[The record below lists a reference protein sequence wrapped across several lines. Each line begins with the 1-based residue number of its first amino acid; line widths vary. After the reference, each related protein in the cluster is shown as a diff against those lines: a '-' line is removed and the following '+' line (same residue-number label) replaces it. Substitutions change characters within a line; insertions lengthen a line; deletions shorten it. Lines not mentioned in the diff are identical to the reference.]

1 MTKVFTIVVTYNAMP
16 WIDKCLQSIL
26 KSTQQSDII
35 IIDNNSKDNT
45 LTYIATHFPQ
55 CIVLSQNKNLGFGQ
69 ANNLGIKKA
78 LELRTDFVF
87 LLNQDAYLE
96 KNTLKNLVQLATEN
110 KDYGIISPV
119 HLNGEGLK
127 LDHWFSVFIKA
138 NRELEATILDNN
150 KLSKIF
156 DLPFVNAAA
165 WLIPNQTLQKIGG
178 FDPIFFHYREDDNY
192 CQRLKYHGLK
202 IGVVTNNYI
211 RHDRENRSKKNV
223 KPFSKSYFDS
233 FEKNLKMKY
242 ADLNLTVS
250 KSDINY
256 ERNKYFKRAIKAF
269 IKFEIATFNGY
280 LKQRYLI
287 KEIFKEIQKSR
298 EINAL
303 IGPNYL

>member
-78 LELRTDFVF
+78 LELRTVFVF

-165 WLIPNQTLQKIGG
+165 WLIPNQTLQT
-178 FDPIFFHYREDDNY
+178 FLFF
-192 CQRLKYHGLK
+192 
-202 IGVVTNNYI
+202 
-211 RHDRENRSKKNV
+211 
-223 KPFSKSYFDS
+223 
-233 FEKNLKMKY
+233 
-242 ADLNLTVS
+242 
-250 KSDINY
+250 SDFTY
-256 ERNKYFKRAIKAF
+256 
-269 IKFEIATFNGY
+269 
-280 LKQRYLI
+280 
-287 KEIFKEIQKSR
+287 
-298 EINAL
+298 
-303 IGPNYL
+303 

>member
-16 WIDKCLQSIL
+16 WIDKCLKSVLQ
-26 KSTQQSDII
+26 STQQSDII
-35 IIDNNSKDNT
+35 IIDNNSKDDT
-45 LTYIATHFPQ
+45 LSYIAKHFPQ
-55 CIVLSQNKNLGFGQ
+55 CIVIPQNKNLGFGQ

-78 LELRTDFVF
+78 LELKTDFVF
-87 LLNQDAYLE
+87 LLNQDAYLD
-96 KNTLKNLVQLATEN
+96 KNTLKNLVQVAEKH

-127 LDHWFSVFIKA
+127 LDHWFSVFIKQ
-138 NRELEATILDNN
+138 NHELETAVLDNN
-150 KLSKIF
+150 KSSQIF
-156 DLPFVNAAA
+156 DVPFVNAAA
-165 WLIPNQTLQKIGG
+165 WLIPNYTLQQIGG

-192 CQRLKYHGLK
+192 CQRLRYHGLK
-202 IGVVTNNYI
+202 IVVLTNNYI
-211 RHDRENRSKKNV
+211 RHDRENRSKKKV
-223 KPFSKSYFDS
+223 IPFSKSYYDNFD
-233 FEKNLKMKY
+233 KNLKLKY

-256 ERNKYFKRAIKAF
+256 ERNKYFKRAIKALF
-269 IKFEIATFNGY
+269 KFEIATFKGY

-287 KEIFKEIQKSR
+287 KDIFKEIQKSR